1 MLTITQLQKSV
12 ESALLEAFSDK
23 CKTIGDIEVY
33 DQTEEIFDNDFEG
46 VSVWCDMHCKVFSWF
61 DGNPKFIISNSYEL
75 GEVSIDLFLGD
86 ECTDMDAAIEA
97 ADGFYCDDVW
107 HIEQIDDF
115 LMLQA
120 SFTFDSPDTLEE
132 KLINR
137 LKALEDGSFIEAIK
151 PVANYFE

>member
-1 MLTITQLQKSV
+1 MLNITQLQKSA
-12 ESALLEAFSDK
+12 EDALRMAFSEK
-23 CKTIGDIEVY
+23 CNISDIEVY
-33 DQTEEIFDNDFEG
+33 DHTEEIFDKNFEG
-46 VSVWCDMHCKVFSWF
+46 VSVWCDINRRVLSWF
-61 DGNPKFIISNSYEL
+61 DGNPNFIISNSFVL

-86 ECTDMDAAIEA
+86 ECTDMDAAMDA
-97 ADGFYCDDVW
+97 ADEFYCDDVW

-120 SFTFDSPDTLEE
+120 SFTLDTQDSLEE
-132 KLINR
+132 KLISR

>member
-1 MLTITQLQKSV
+1 MLHITQLQKSA
-12 ESALLEAFSDK
+12 EDALRKAFSEK
-23 CKTIGDIEVY
+23 CNISDIEVY
-33 DQTEEIFDNDFEG
+33 DHTEEIFDKNFEG
-46 VSVWCDMHCKVFSWF
+46 VSVWCDINRRVLSWF
-61 DGNPKFIISNSYEL
+61 DGNPIFIISNSYVL

-86 ECTDMDAAIEA
+86 KCTDMDAAIEA

-115 LMLQA
+115 LMLQS
-120 SFTFDSPDTLEE
+120 SFALDTPDTLEE